1 MSAEQ
6 LSAFL
11 GWSLLINI
19 GFLSVISVLLMFAP
33 DSLIRLHQRLMGLDE
48 ADWRRIYIRFMSNY
62 KIAVLV
68 FNLSPYLALKCMGY

>member
-1 MSAEQ
+1 MSLDQ
-6 LSAFL
+6 LCEFL
-11 GWSLLINI
+11 GWTLLFNM
-19 GFLSVISVLLMFAP
+19 GFLSLSSAILLLAP
-33 DSLIRLHQRLMGLDE
+33 SKLIEVHRRMMGLDE